1 MVLIEVNLSMLDA
14 KGHFLFLPCLMK
26 FAYNSAIFQTGRT
39 NELLLEIF
47 LFRSNF
53 EPLFLRIKQ

>member
-26 FAYNSAIFQTGRT
+26 FAYNNAIF
-39 NELLLEIF
+39 
-47 LFRSNF
+47 
-53 EPLFLRIKQ
+53 